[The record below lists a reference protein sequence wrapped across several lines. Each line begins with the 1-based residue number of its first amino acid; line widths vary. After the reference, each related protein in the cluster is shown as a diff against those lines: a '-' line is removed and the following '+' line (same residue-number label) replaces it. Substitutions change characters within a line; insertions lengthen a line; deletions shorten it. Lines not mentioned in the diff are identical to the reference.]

1 MPVDTY
7 ETEDITKAVPSSSTP
22 PSSPPNGTR
31 LPGFRDRLLNPA
43 PNGPLGELPSQ
54 STGVNGPLLVR
65 GAARG
70 VGFTAS
76 A

>member
-31 LPGFRDRLLNPA
+31 LPGFRDPLLDLA
-43 PNGPLGELPSQ
+43 PRGPLRELPIQ
-54 STGVNGPLLVR
+54 SMGVNGPSLVR
-65 GAARG
+65 GSARG